1 MIWWNNH
8 KTYSGIF
15 SERKKKVDKA
25 KRSKHLLLSFLT
37 NGSELWNLGWSDY
50 KSDYT
55 VKQIKLFL
63 LQKMYISRVSWDRSK
78 FMKNRKTTILSLK
91 RSIRF
96 SIYVSDAIIQ
106 LS

>member
-1 MIWWNNH
+1 
-8 KTYSGIF
+8 
-15 SERKKKVDKA
+15 
-25 KRSKHLLLSFLT
+25 
-37 NGSELWNLGWSDY
+37 
-50 KSDYT
+50 
-55 VKQIKLFL
+55 
-63 LQKMYISRVSWDRSK
+63 MYISRVSWDRSK